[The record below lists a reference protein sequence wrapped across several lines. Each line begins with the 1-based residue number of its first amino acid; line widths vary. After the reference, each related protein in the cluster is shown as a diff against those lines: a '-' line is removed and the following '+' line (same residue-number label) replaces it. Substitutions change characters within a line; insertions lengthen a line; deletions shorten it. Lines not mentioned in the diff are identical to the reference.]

1 MPLNRKVGYQKSYKI
16 KLLVYMSKPQ
26 KHFAGPRS
34 TTKHRN
40 RAKKSSK
47 YHEIKK
53 SENEKSY
60 KMKVISLYE

>member
-1 MPLNRKVGYQKSYKI
+1 
-16 KLLVYMSKPQ
+16 MSKPQ
-26 KHFAGPRS
+26 KNCAGPS
-34 TTKHRN
+34 TTTKQSN
-40 RAKKSSK
+40 RAQKSSK